1 MYTLDMIYK
10 KSYKLCNCNL
20 SVKREGIKPHG
31 ADEVD
36 VCRLRQEFK
45 CVIKKVFICYVFL
58 FTCEYMISLLLVTQ
72 RPACLEST

>member
-45 CVIKKVFICYVFL
+45 CVI
-58 FTCEYMISLLLVTQ
+58 
-72 RPACLEST
+72 

>member
-1 MYTLDMIYK
+1 M
-10 KSYKLCNCNL
+10 YKLCTCNL

-45 CVIKKVFICYVFL
+45 NIFKNVHMFCIYL
-58 FTCEYMISLLLVTQ
+58 
-72 RPACLEST
+72 